1 MAENKDKD
9 IVMKCRHMEKVY
21 PGTKA
26 LDDVDFNIYRGKV
39 NVLIGENG
47 AGKSTLMKQI
57 AGIEQPSSGKMY
69 LDGEEVSFKN
79 TTEARAKGVGII
91 HQELSLFPNLNVY
104 QNIFMNNEQKKG
116 VVVNNEIHKQ
126 KTKEV
131 LERLEYPIDPEAK
144 VGDLRVGQQQMIEI
158 ARNLIQDDLKILIM
172 DEPTSS
178 LSQSEVQ
185 VLFKIMR
192 ELNAQGISIVYIS
205 HRLEEIMEIG
215 DHVTILRDGKYV
227 DDAAV
232 KDIDVPWIVQKMT
245 GSNKSYPKKER
256 DIDWEKQDTVLEV
269 KDLCLP
275 KKGGGWLLDHVS
287 FILQSGQRP
296 AHLGAGN
303 GGRGR
308 GSHHRR
314 SHAHAPAGRA
324 AYGIRRPRR
333 AGLLQSRKLPVAP
346 EGENEPPRRHGQRH
360 HRQGRGRNARIGIRP
375 QADHQRHS
383 PQ

>member
-158 ARNLIQDDLKILIM
+158 A
-172 DEPTSS
+172 
-178 LSQSEVQ
+178 
-185 VLFKIMR
+185 
-192 ELNAQGISIVYIS
+192 
-205 HRLEEIMEIG
+205 
-215 DHVTILRDGKYV
+215 VT
-227 DDAAV
+227 
-232 KDIDVPWIVQKMT
+232 
-245 GSNKSYPKKER
+245 
-256 DIDWEKQDTVLEV
+256 
-269 KDLCLP
+269 
-275 KKGGGWLLDHVS
+275 
-287 FILQSGQRP
+287 
-296 AHLGAGN
+296 
-303 GGRGR
+303 
-308 GSHHRR
+308 
-314 SHAHAPAGRA
+314 
-324 AYGIRRPRR
+324 
-333 AGLLQSRKLPVAP
+333 
-346 EGENEPPRRHGQRH
+346 
-360 HRQGRGRNARIGIRP
+360 
-375 QADHQRHS
+375 
-383 PQ
+383 